1 MENTND
7 QTPHHHHQQQE
18 EGNFFSNHDEFSLH
32 LSREASFNFRPASM
46 NMAQDFGDIEKLK
59 SQIISKDKI
68 FKEYEALQSQIE
80 ELEKENEQYQEE
92 IVELRERVNQGSII
106 ESKGS
111 PNGGNTK
118 SVELVNHYKF
128 LNE

>member
-1 MENTND
+1 
-7 QTPHHHHQQQE
+7 
-18 EGNFFSNHDEFSLH
+18 
-32 LSREASFNFRPASM
+32 M